1 MSRTQGGRRM
11 LVLLVAV
18 LLLVLLSHWAWDRYL
33 RPHHPVGP
41 AVRVATWNLRQFSE
55 RRDVDLR
62 AIAEV
67 IRASSFDVVAVQEV
81 KREGRQV
88 DALLNTLGPP
98 WRATSLSPVTGNHER
113 FVFLYDGDHVQEV
126 EGGHFVHSPRAATF
140 GRTPYQATFRAGQF
154 DFTLV
159 AVHLTW
165 EDKEHRRRESEAL
178 AGLAADVAGESAE
191 KDVIILGDFNA
202 QSPRDLAP
210 ATAAGL
216 LSLNHDATNLGS
228 TESYDTLLINP
239 TFTREWNGAAGAV
252 SFDDILPQYRDDAE
266 ARRRVSDHRPAY
278 ADFVTNLPD
287 DD

>member
-1 MSRTQGGRRM
+1 M
-11 LVLLVAV
+11 LALLAVV
-18 LLLVLLSHWAWDRYL
+18 LLLVLASHWLWDRYL
-33 RPHHPVGP
+33 RPHHPAGP

-55 RRDVDLR
+55 RRDADLR

-88 DALLNTLGPP
+88 DALLNELGAP
-98 WRATSLSPVTGNHER
+98 WRATSLSPMTGNHER

-126 EGGHFVHSPRAATF
+126 EGGHFVRSARAAVF

-159 AVHLTW
+159 TVHLTW
-165 EDKEHRRRESEAL
+165 EDKDHRRRESEAL

-191 KDVIILGDFNA
+191 KDVIVLGDFNA
-202 QSPRDLAP
+202 QSPREFAP
-210 ATAAGL
+210 AVSAGL

-228 TESYDTLLINP
+228 TEAYDTLLINS
-239 TFTREWNGAAGAV
+239 THTREWNGTAGAV
-252 SFDDILPQYRDDAE
+252 NFDDILPQYRDDAE
-266 ARRRVSDHRPAY
+266 ARRRISDHRPAY